1 MMASM
6 SVTKTESREIPI
18 LMYHKSAEGITLFS
32 SWFSSH
38 VDLGNKNWAANG
50 IILTNRN
57 LKMQRNIY
65 STRHYWT
72 LESDA
77 SQYQAYAAVP
87 CLFSSGAEPTP
98 CISHLIQ
105 EISQTYRI
113 TRVLQITM
121 TYPLLYKICTHI
133 HCWKIAFG
141 QGHFDNS
148 ERKVLRDIKDVL
160 SSGIFSC
167 NLWGMR
173 MLITSQISPYCTDMS
188 EEQMCTH

>member
-1 MMASM
+1 
-6 SVTKTESREIPI
+6 
-18 LMYHKSAEGITLFS
+18 
-32 SWFSSH
+32 
-38 VDLGNKNWAANG
+38 
-50 IILTNRN
+50 
-57 LKMQRNIY
+57 
-65 STRHYWT
+65 
-72 LESDA
+72 
-77 SQYQAYAAVP
+77 
-87 CLFSSGAEPTP
+87 
-98 CISHLIQ
+98 
-105 EISQTYRI
+105 
-113 TRVLQITM
+113 M